1 MKFLHT
7 LSIFSTALLLSIT
20 ACTHTHEDSEDKK
33 QAIEIHE
40 NLKLESK
47 KFNNMLADE
56 FLIRM
61 LQVGYYTDS
70 LAHDS
75 LEHYTDSLLIEL
87 EVIDGKFKE
96 WKKKLVKLPGTKCNH
111 AEGEEHVHDHVAE
124 SRLAELS
131 DAELLDLQK
140 LIQQELADL
149 ICELKTTVGEDC

>member
-20 ACTHTHEDSEDKK
+20 ACTHTHEDSEEKK

-40 NLKLESK
+40 NLKHESK
-47 KFNNMLADE
+47 KFNSMLATE
-56 FLIRM
+56 FSQI
-61 LQVGYYTDS
+61 
-70 LAHDS
+70 
-75 LEHYTDSLLIEL
+75 HYTDSLFSEL

-111 AEGEEHVHDHVAE
+111 AEGEGHIHDHAAE

-140 LIQQELADL
+140 SIQKELVDL
-149 ICELKTTVGEDC
+149 VCELKTTVGKDC